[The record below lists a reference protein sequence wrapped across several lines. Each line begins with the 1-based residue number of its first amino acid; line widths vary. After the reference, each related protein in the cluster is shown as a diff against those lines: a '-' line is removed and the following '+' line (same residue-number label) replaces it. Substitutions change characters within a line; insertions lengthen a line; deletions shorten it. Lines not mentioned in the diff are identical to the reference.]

1 MVEGALSADEVAA
14 LTTAVDD
21 IYWWLRTKDDMTI
34 RPELLAACAPIR
46 RQLLAPTP
54 TVSSPDEDV
63 HLKVWLKE
71 QGSASARQPGPVTSS
86 GQQHKSPISSRKIVP
101 LWASSNRPRFWDTGR
116 RCQRRHSTRGSPSIE
131 GAEDGREVAPF
142 QVAQQ
147 PVSDRSRPGKE
158 AGVSCRGGRPSYAP
172 EISGH
177 PPAPLRPG

>member
-1 MVEGALSADEVAA
+1 MYGYG
-14 LTTAVDD
+14 
-21 IYWWLRTKDDMTI
+21 YWWLRTKDDMTI

-101 LWASSNRPRFWDTGR
+101 LWASSKPTPLLGYGKALSTTPFY
-116 RCQRRHSTRGSPSIE
+116 QRKSE
-131 GAEDGREVAPF
+131 
-142 QVAQQ
+142 
-147 PVSDRSRPGKE
+147 
-158 AGVSCRGGRPSYAP
+158 Y
-172 EISGH
+172 
-177 PPAPLRPG
+177 